1 MNIFILCAGKGSR
14 FDSIYPKP
22 LNLIYG
28 KPMIYH
34 TIKSLNLHK
43 VHEYNLYIIYNKRLE
58 SCNFKE
64 ILINMFPNLVL
75 NFILIDYFTRGA
87 SESAYIGLQTVFTEL
102 NNNNILFIDNDT
114 IYPDETYEYLNKNYE
129 SNFIFTNFN
138 NEKDP
143 IYSYVSVN
151 KDNYIE
157 YIKEKQKISDL
168 ICIGCY
174 GFKNK
179 DEFTNIFKIVLERNK
194 KSNNEFYMSLI
205 YEFLLNGTNYL
216 KQHVLNIT
224 INKTISLGT
233 PKQLIE
239 DKDASTRIITSN
251 KLRYVFDLDN
261 TLVTYPVIPK
271 DYSTVKPINKMIN
284 LVRKLKDDGHT
295 IIIYTAR
302 RMQTHG
308 HNIGSVIKDIGKITF
323 ATLDKFEIPY
333 DELIFGKP
341 LGDIYIDDRSYN
353 PYDDR
358 IYKLLGEYQLIND
371 EIDNKLDNNK
381 YNQIKCIDERIT
393 KRVNKNIGRGELFF
407 YENLKGIKDLENI
420 RELFVSYYG
429 YNMSSIDSIDLNLE
443 KINGIPV
450 SYLYINKTYSLKLF
464 KQLLNN
470 LKEIHSI
477 KLDNILDIDEY
488 KLNYQLKLKRRFED
502 KSIYNFKEANQ
513 LYETINER
521 LNEYLNINS
530 KVNINEEKFKLKI
543 CSIIHGDFWFSNIL
557 LTYKDEYKF
566 IDMKGLIN
574 DTETLSGDK
583 TYDYAK
589 ILQSLYG
596 FDSILYDKEIDYK
609 YNNVFIEYFKE
620 WLLENEPDINFV
632 DVTNIAATLIF
643 GVFHAYANL
652 ESNKKDKIVE
662 MVKEL
667 LAI

>member
-64 ILINMFPNLVL
+64 ILTNMFPHLVF

-87 SESAYIGLQTVFTEL
+87 SESAYIGLQTVFAEL

-114 IYPDETYEYLNKNYE
+114 IYPEETYIYLNKNYE

-157 YIKEKQKISDL
+157 NIKEKQKISDL

-179 DEFTNIFKIVLERNK
+179 DEFKNIFKLVLEKNQ
-194 KSNNEFYMSLI
+194 KSNNEFYMSLM
-205 YEFLLNGTNYL
+205 YEFLLSTTYTL
-216 KQHVLNIT
+216 KQDVLNIT

-239 DKDASTRIITSN
+239 DKDASTQIITSN

-271 DYSTVKPINKMIN
+271 DYSTVKPIDKMIN

-308 HNIGSVIKDIGKITF
+308 HNIGSVIRDIGKITF

-341 LGDIYIDDRSYN
+341 LGDIYIDDRAYN

-371 EIDNKLDNNK
+371 DIDNKLDNNK
-381 YNQIKCIDERIT
+381 YNKIKCIDERII
-393 KRVNKNIGRGELFF
+393 KRVNKNIGRGELYF
-407 YENLKGIKDLENI
+407 YENLKGIEDLENI
-420 RELFVSYYG
+420 KKLFVSYYG
-429 YNMSSIDSIDLNLE
+429 YNMSSVDSIDLNLE

-464 KQLLNN
+464 KDLLGN
-470 LKEIHSI
+470 LKKIHSI
-477 KLDNILDIDEY
+477 ILDNLLNIDEY
-488 KLNYQLKLKRRFED
+488 KLNYQIKLKKRFED
-502 KSIYNFKEANQ
+502 KLIYDFEEANQ
-513 LYETINER
+513 LYEVIKER
-521 LNEYLNINS
+521 LSEYLND
-530 KVNINEEKFKLKI
+530 EKFKKNI
-543 CSIIHGDFWFSNIL
+543 CSVIHGDFWFSNIL

-574 DTETLSGDK
+574 DSEAISGDK

-589 ILQSLYG
+589 LLQSLYG

-620 WLLENEPDINFV
+620 WLLENDPDIDFI
-632 DVTNIAATLIF
+632 NIATITATLIF
-643 GVFHAYANL
+643 GVFHAYTDL
-652 ESNKKDKIVE
+652 ESNKKNKIVKII
-662 MVKEL
+662 KEL
-667 LAI
+667 LVI

>member
-34 TIKSLNLHK
+34 TIKSLNLQK
-43 VHEYNLYIIYNKRLE
+43 VNEYKLYIIYNKRLE
-58 SCNFKE
+58 ICNLKE
-64 ILINMFPNLVL
+64 ILTNMFPNIIF

-87 SESAYIGLQTVFTEL
+87 SESAYIGLQTVFSEL

-114 IYPDETYEYLNKNYE
+114 IYPEETYEYLNKNYE

-151 KDNYIE
+151 KDNYIDD
-157 YIKEKQKISDL
+157 IKEKQKISDS

-179 DEFTNIFKIVLERNK
+179 YEFTNIFKIVLEKNK

-205 YEFLLNGTNYL
+205 YEFLLDEIYHL
-216 KQHVLNIT
+216 KQPVLNIT

-302 RMQTHG
+302 RMHTHG

-341 LGDIYIDDRSYN
+341 LGDIYIDDRAYN

-358 IYKLLGEYQLIND
+358 IFKLLGEYQLIND
-371 EIDNKLDNNK
+371 DIDNKLDNNK
-381 YNQIKCIDERIT
+381 YNEIKCIDERIIKT
-393 KRVNKNIGRGELFF
+393 VNKNIGRGELFF
-407 YENLKGIKDLENI
+407 YENLKKVQDLET
-420 RELFVSYYG
+420 LFVNYYG
-429 YNMSSIDSIDLNLE
+429 YKVSGIDSIDLNLE

-450 SYLYINKTYSLKLF
+450 AYLYINKTYSLKLF
-464 KQLLNN
+464 KQLLDN
-470 LKEIHSI
+470 LKKIHSV
-477 KLDNILDIDEY
+477 KLDNILDIDQY
-488 KLNYQLKLKRRFED
+488 KLNYQLKLKKRFED
-502 KSIYNFKEANQ
+502 KLIYNFDEANQ
-513 LYETINER
+513 LYEVINER
-521 LNEYLNINS
+521 LIKYFNRIDKNKENN
-530 KVNINEEKFKLKI
+530 EKFRTGI

-583 TYDYAK
+583 IYDYAK
-589 ILQSLYG
+589 LLQSLYG

-609 YNNVFIEYFKE
+609 YNNIFIEYFKE
-620 WLLENEPDINFV
+620 WLLENDQDIDFV
-632 DVTNIAATLIF
+632 DISNITATLIF
-643 GVFHAYANL
+643 GVFHAYTNL
-652 ESNKKDKIVE
+652 ESNKKNKIIK

-667 LAI
+667 LIM